1 MTLPPEMAMIEAA
14 CFQLRNA
21 IAEIQDDA
29 YATTLRV
36 AMSVLSANVA
46 AARDSIN
53 TSKVSD
59 IDFALN
65 DLIAVADDLTATD
78 AERVAKPLKMLRDD
92 VASLRKLTAL
102 PQDLVDAIQAL
113 QAKLRLRKNA
123 IEKQT
128 YREDVGDLTL
138 PHPPEAL
145 RPEAQG
151 IRKRLEAAGFATPSL
166 DVLVDR
172 PDDFLFH
179 SINELLDEMDVI
191 VGT

>member
-14 CFQLRNA
+14 CFQLRAA
-21 IAEIQDDA
+21 IAEIEDDA
-29 YATTLRV
+29 YATPLRI
-36 AMSVLSANVA
+36 AMSVLSANIA

-53 TSKVSD
+53 TSKVND

-65 DLIAVADDLTATD
+65 DVVAVADDLTTTD

-92 VASLRKLTAL
+92 VASLRRLTAL

-113 QAKLRLRKNA
+113 QAKLRLRRSA

-145 RPEAQG
+145 RPEGQG
-151 IRKRLEAAGFATPSL
+151 IRQRLAAAGFATPAL
-166 DVLVDR
+166 DVLVDQ
-172 PDDFLFH
+172 PDEFVFH
-179 SINELLDEMDVI
+179 SINELLDELDVI